1 MAKFILYSP
10 EYTRIKSEQ
19 WGVLFACLFCFNRDK
34 GQQTLG
40 IKNCEVSCTIRRNYT
55 HIIWNHTQAENNH
68 MEQIRESYAI
78 FTSVG
83 APALPCTKLHQHETC
98 KQNQLHVAEA
108 VLHVTV
114 ANDSTWHL
122 PVWPTLPIPIW
133 VPRRSFF
140 HWRATDNETRRK
152 KEGWR
157 MASAIS
163 QWTQG
168 YKDFEWFN
176 TSCLRDFES
185 TPNSGVSGNT
195 RKPICVFR
203 HKTAP
208 CTAVNLELSLKAP
221 SYQSSL
227 RISSQLDDYYFYL
240 MGQLGSLKKTLL

>member
-10 EYTRIKSEQ
+10 EYTRIKLEQ

-40 IKNCEVSCTIRRNYT
+40 IKNCEVSYTIRWNYT
-55 HIIWNHTQAENNH
+55 HIFWNHTQAENNQRGTNKGKLRH
-68 MEQIRESYAI
+68 FHQR
-78 FTSVG
+78 T
-83 APALPCTKLHQHETC
+83 PALPCTKLHQHETC
-98 KQNQLHVAEA
+98 KQNQLNVAEA
-108 VLHVTV
+108 VPHVAV
-114 ANDSTWHL
+114 ANDSTGQL
-122 PVWPTLPIPIW
+122 PVWPTLPTPIW

-152 KEGWR
+152 KEGWL
-157 MASAIS
+157 MASAIT

-168 YKDFEWFN
+168 YKDFERFN
-176 TSCLRDFES
+176 TYCLRDFES
-185 TPNSGVSGNT
+185 TLNSSVSGNM

-203 HKTAP
+203 HGTAHY
-208 CTAVNLELSLKAP
+208 TAVNLELSLKAP